1 MLYYGPS
8 VRLVAAKKGK
18 GAVCFIGNYNLPS
31 SCAEQLLWR
40 CVIMADSLDASWS
53 WNKNQ
58 NAIVF

>member
-1 MLYYGPS
+1 MNFGYVVLRAFGTFGRS
-8 VRLVAAKKGK
+8 KEGI
-18 GAVCFIGNYNLPS
+18 CFIGNYNLPS

-40 CVIMADSLDASWS
+40 CVMADSFDASWS